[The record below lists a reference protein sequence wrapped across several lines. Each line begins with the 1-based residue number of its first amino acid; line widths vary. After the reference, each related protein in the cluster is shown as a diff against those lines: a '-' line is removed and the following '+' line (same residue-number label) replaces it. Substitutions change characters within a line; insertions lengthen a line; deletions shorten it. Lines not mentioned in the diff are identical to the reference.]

1 MMIDVWIGKG
11 IGGEGCV
18 IHRERR
24 YSPGEWDLA
33 PVGDQTLIPP
43 PPCNMGVNVDLDPIF
58 FDDHEHDTPRRQ
70 ISLSELPLTRGVFRK
85 LSRGGGSAHVGA

>member
-1 MMIDVWIGKG
+1 MILVQCFMMIDVWIGKG

-43 PPCNMGVNVDLDPIF
+43 PPCNMGVNVDLDQIF
-58 FDDHEHDTPRRQ
+58 CDDYFMEV
-70 ISLSELPLTRGVFRK
+70 LRGLGLRD
-85 LSRGGGSAHVGA
+85 A